1 MVVNCI
7 SLACIPR
14 SGIRFSVE
22 NLESKQVCWLVP
34 VTSAFG
40 RQRRVD
46 YQFQRSDSSLGNIV
60 TLFQNQMDLLCKV
73 CTCTA

>member
-46 YQFQRSDSSLGNIV
+46 YQFQAL
-60 TLFQNQMDLLCKV
+60 
-73 CTCTA
+73 